1 MQMQR
6 TTANTETQTISNKQ
20 SLECV
25 QTLLKAGLGCIAYLR
40 GLLPAENFGEYRLSS
55 QNNGRASASSGSFS
69 SDGTTGLNISGVT
82 FMTLNRGFT
91 NEGDRIIDY
100 LAIDKQYLRKVI
112 FGIYLDS
119 KDPNKSVNF
128 SLQLLLGSLTGY
140 LRSIVEAYTFNFH
153 STKWMT
159 DGQYHKLPG
168 SDTVI
173 PIMTLGDQ
181 LSKMSLARP
190 DPVSEALKKGK
201 MPTLGEVKRSVKA
214 MIKSLIT
221 TINQMENLPK
231 NRYGNFKLFF
241 NEDAPDDY
249 QPPHFQ
255 AADAEANK
263 WFFTTHAAAEVPER
277 TSIGQ
282 VNAGW
287 HGLDMKVV
295 SVSSYLPSISED
307 NNAPFA
313 GITSHTAPRLT
324 PVEEARI
331 RVEDAQLQK
340 KDALERNIVWSVDE
354 DEDAEGEMVID
365 EGIVLSRFGGDVLMA
380 PVGIRSEDGGVQPF
394 SQVNVTTSRAHAQY
408 GGMSESTPIR
418 VGDLKGRS
426 WHRGNAADPSYS
438 GDCHGF
444 TNTRS
449 FSRIRPPPCLLLTL
463 PASASAIST
472 QEVDT
477 QYLQDLLGMKN
488 GAADSEMLDMETQI
502 LEASGPSCNPGITD
516 PQIPRRNNRSR
527 GSERLIGE
535 DQLDCDCGIVIDDAS
550 LLCEGGCNRWFHV
563 WCMGCAIISFLNTC
577 YFVYHDLDITVH
589 KTSVLP
595 GQFICFDCRLRGSHE
610 WDIIAGKIHAD
621 MVARYKDLALFRRA
635 IKIYEVYQ
643 PSSASLFREHTGC
656 DMTLVGQL
664 LTRLEEEGFIAVE
677 SIVSDE
683 LGIGVT
689 RSHAKKGKKVV
700 KTKTKKQ
707 KELQKTKYVFLSK
720 AKRSKAYADYFNPLP
735 EVENRLMGLSDTI
748 TLLGTILAEIADS
761 NLRPDVTARAG
772 SSDDESQTQEA
783 TQNVLTLAVAEKRK
797 AATDLVHHGKRIK
810 ISIGSGVDLCD

>member
-6 TTANTETQTISNKQ
+6 TIANTETQTISSKQ
-20 SLECV
+20 SLECI
-25 QTLLKAGLGCIAYLR
+25 QTLLKAGLGCITYLR

-55 QNNGRASASSGSFS
+55 KGRTSSSSGSFS
-69 SDGTTGLNISGVT
+69 SDRTAGLNISGVT
-82 FMTLNRGFT
+82 IMTLNRGFT

-100 LAIDKQYLRKVI
+100 LENGIFEAIDKRYLRKMI

-119 KDPNKSVNF
+119 KDPNNV
-128 SLQLLLGSLTGY
+128 
-140 LRSIVEAYTFNFH
+140 VEAYTFNFH
-153 STKWMT
+153 
-159 DGQYHKLPG
+159 YHKLPG
-168 SDTVI
+168 SHTVI

-201 MPTLGEVKRSVKA
+201 IPTLGEVKRSVKA
-214 MIKSLIT
+214 MMKSLIT

-255 AADAEANK
+255 AADPEDNK
-263 WFFTTHAAAEVPER
+263 WFFTTHTAGEVPER

-340 KDALERNIVWSVDE
+340 KDALERNVVWSVDE

-365 EGIVLSRFGGDVLMA
+365 EGIVLCRLGGDVVMA
-380 PVGIRSEDGGVQPF
+380 PVGIRSEDGEVRPF
-394 SQVNVTTSRAHAQY
+394 SQVNVTPARAHVQY

-418 VGDLKGRS
+418 VGDLNIRK
-426 WHRGNAADPSYS
+426 AAHDIEETQQIPATQEIVMGSPIPAPLSNKAPS
-438 GDCHGF
+438 
-444 TNTRS
+444 
-449 FSRIRPPPCLLLTL
+449 L
-463 PASASAIST
+463 PASDVASASAIST

-477 QYLQDLLGMKN
+477 QYLQDLLGMRN
-488 GAADSEMLDMETQI
+488 GVSAALDSEMLDMETQV
-502 LEASGPSCNPGITD
+502 LEASGPSCNPGITG
-516 PQIPRRNNRSR
+516 PQIALHKNRSK
-527 GSERLIGE
+527 GSVPLTDEV
-535 DQLDCDCGIVIDDAS
+535 QLDCDCGISIADFS
-550 LLCEGGCNRWFHV
+550 LECEGGCKRWFHV
-563 WCMGCAIISFLNTC
+563 WCMG
-577 YFVYHDLDITVH
+577 YHGARD
-589 KTSVLP
+589 KRLP
-595 GQFICFDCRLRGSHE
+595 AQFICFDCRLRSSHE
-610 WDIIAGKIHAD
+610 WDLITGEIHAD
-621 MVARYKDLALFRRA
+621 MIARYKDLALFRRA
-635 IKIYEVYQ
+635 IKIYEVHQ
-643 PSSASLFREHTGC
+643 PSSASLFREYTGC
-656 DMTLVGQL
+656 DTALVGQL
-664 LTRLEEEGFIAVE
+664 LTRLEEKGFIAVE

-689 RSHAKKGKKVV
+689 RSHAKKGKKGA
-700 KTKTKKQ
+700 KTKKQ

-720 AKRSKAYADYFNPLP
+720 SKRTKAYADYFNPLT
-735 EVENRLMGLSDTI
+735 EVENRLMGLSETVRSIDHYM
-748 TLLGTILAEIADS
+748 
-761 NLRPDVTARAG
+761 LR
-772 SSDDESQTQEA
+772 
-783 TQNVLTLAVAEKRK
+783 
-797 AATDLVHHGKRIK
+797 
-810 ISIGSGVDLCD
+810 C

>member
-1 MQMQR
+1 IVRQ
-6 TTANTETQTISNKQ
+6 AISNKQ

-55 QNNGRASASSGSFS
+55 QNNGRASSSGSFS
-69 SDGTTGLNISGVT
+69 SDGTTGLNISGFK

-100 LAIDKQYLRKVI
+100 LENGIFEAIDKQYLRKVI

-119 KDPNKSVNF
+119 KDPNN
-128 SLQLLLGSLTGY
+128 
-140 LRSIVEAYTFNFH
+140 IVEAYTFNF
-153 STKWMT
+153 
-159 DGQYHKLPG
+159 QYHKLPG
-168 SDTVI
+168 SHTVI

-190 DPVSEALKKGK
+190 DPVSDALKTGK
-201 MPTLGEVKRSVKA
+201 LPTLGEVKR
-214 MIKSLIT
+214 
-221 TINQMENLPK
+221 K

-263 WFFTTHAAAEVPER
+263 WFFTTHMANEVPER

-340 KDALERNIVWSVDE
+340 KDALERNIVWSADE

-365 EGIVLSRFGGDVLMA
+365 EGIVLCRFGGDVVMT
-380 PVGIRSEDGGVQPF
+380 PVGIRNEDGGVQPF
-394 SQVNVTTSRAHAQY
+394 PQVNDTSSRGHVQY
-408 GGMSESTPIR
+408 GGISESTPIC
-418 VGDLKGRS
+418 VGDLNIKK
-426 WHRGNAADPSYS
+426 AAHDIEETQQIPATQEIVMGSPILAPSPNKAPS
-438 GDCHGF
+438 
-444 TNTRS
+444 
-449 FSRIRPPPCLLLTL
+449 L
-463 PASASAIST
+463 PASDVAFSASAIST

-477 QYLQDLLGMKN
+477 QYLQDLLGMRN
-488 GAADSEMLDMETQI
+488 GVSTAPDLEMLDMETQV
-502 LEASGPSCNPGITD
+502 LEASGPSCNLGTTG
-516 PQIPRRNNRSR
+516 PQILSNNRSK
-527 GSERLIGE
+527 GSKQLIDEG
-535 DQLDCDCGIVIDDAS
+535 QLGCDCGISVRTQRN
-550 LLCEGGCNRWFHV
+550 GKKHK
-563 WCMGCAIISFLNTC
+563 
-577 YFVYHDLDITVH
+577 YHGAQD
-589 KTSVLP
+589 KRLP
-595 GQFICFDCRLRGSHE
+595 AQFICFDCRLRGSHE
-610 WDIIAGKIHAD
+610 WDIIAGMIHAD
-621 MVARYKDLALFRRA
+621 IIARYKDLALFRRA

-643 PSSASLFREHTGC
+643 PSSASLFRVHTGC
-656 DMTLVGQL
+656 DTALVGQL

-683 LGIGVT
+683 LGIGVA
-689 RSHAKKGKKVV
+689 RSHAKKGKKGV
-700 KTKTKKQ
+700 KSKKQ

-720 AKRSKAYADYFNPLP
+720 AKRSKAYADYFNPLT
-735 EVENRLMGLSDTI
+735 EVENRLMGLSDTVRDI
-748 TLLGTILAEIADS
+748 
-761 NLRPDVTARAG
+761 NHYMLR
-772 SSDDESQTQEA
+772 
-783 TQNVLTLAVAEKRK
+783 
-797 AATDLVHHGKRIK
+797 
-810 ISIGSGVDLCD
+810 C

>member
-6 TTANTETQTISNKQ
+6 TIANTETQTISNKQ

-25 QTLLKAGLGCIAYLR
+25 QTLLKAGLGCVAYLR

-55 QNNGRASASSGSFS
+55 QNNGRASSSSGSFS
-69 SDGTTGLNISGVT
+69 SDGTTGLNISGFK

-100 LAIDKQYLRKVI
+100 LENGIFEAIDKQYLRKVI

-119 KDPNKSVNF
+119 KDPNN
-128 SLQLLLGSLTGY
+128 
-140 LRSIVEAYTFNFH
+140 IVEAYTFNF
-153 STKWMT
+153 
-159 DGQYHKLPG
+159 QYHKLPG
-168 SDTVI
+168 SHTAI

-190 DPVSEALKKGK
+190 DPVSDALKKGK
-201 MPTLGEVKRSVKA
+201 LPTLGEVKRSVKV

-221 TINQMENLPK
+221 TINQMESLPK

-263 WFFTTHAAAEVPER
+263 WFFTTHMANEVPER

-340 KDALERNIVWSVDE
+340 KDALERNIVWSADE

-365 EGIVLSRFGGDVLMA
+365 EGIVLCRFGGDVVMT
-380 PVGIRSEDGGVQPF
+380 PVGIRNEDGGVQPF
-394 SQVNVTTSRAHAQY
+394 PQVNDTSSRAHVRY
-408 GGMSESTPIR
+408 GGISESTPIC
-418 VGDLKGRS
+418 VGDLNIKK
-426 WHRGNAADPSYS
+426 AAHDIEETQQIPATQEIVMGSPIPAPSPNKAPS
-438 GDCHGF
+438 
-444 TNTRS
+444 
-449 FSRIRPPPCLLLTL
+449 L
-463 PASASAIST
+463 PASDIAFSASAIST

-477 QYLQDLLGMKN
+477 QYLQDLLGMRN
-488 GAADSEMLDMETQI
+488 DVSTAPDLEMLDMETQV
-502 LEASGPSCNPGITD
+502 LEASGPSCNLGTTG
-516 PQIPRRNNRSR
+516 PQIPSNNRSK
-527 GSERLIGE
+527 GSKQLIDEG
-535 DQLDCDCGIVIDDAS
+535 QLSCDCGISKIDDAS
-550 LLCEGGCNRWFHV
+550 LLCEGDCNRWFHV
-563 WCMGCAIISFLNTC
+563 WCMG
-577 YFVYHDLDITVH
+577 YHGAQD
-589 KTSVLP
+589 KRLP
-595 GQFICFDCRLRGSHE
+595 AQFICFDCRLRGSHE
-610 WDIIAGKIHAD
+610 WDIIAGMIHAD
-621 MVARYKDLALFRRA
+621 IIARYKDLALFRRA

-643 PSSASLFREHTGC
+643 PSSASLFRVHTGC
-656 DMTLVGQL
+656 DTALVGQL

-683 LGIGVT
+683 LGIGVA
-689 RSHAKKGKKVV
+689 RSHAKKGKKGV
-700 KTKTKKQ
+700 KSKKQ

-720 AKRSKAYADYFNPLP
+720 AKRSKAYADYFNPLT
-735 EVENRLMGLSDTI
+735 EVENRLMGLSDTARRKSKAGQTLVASTEI
-748 TLLGTILAEIADS
+748 TDS
-761 NLRPDVTARAG
+761 NLHPEVTAQAG

-783 TQNVLTLAVAEKRK
+783 TQNVLTLAVAHQAEKRK
-797 AATDLVHHGKRIK
+797 AAADLVHRGKRVK

>member
-25 QTLLKAGLGCIAYLR
+25 QTLLKAGLGCISYLR

-55 QNNGRASASSGSFS
+55 QNNGRASSSSGSFS

-82 FMTLNRGFT
+82 IMTLNRGFT

-100 LAIDKQYLRKVI
+100 LENGIFDAIDKQYLRKVI

-119 KDPNKSVNF
+119 KDPNN
-128 SLQLLLGSLTGY
+128 
-140 LRSIVEAYTFNFH
+140 IVEAYTFNFH
-153 STKWMT
+153 
-159 DGQYHKLPG
+159 YHKPPG
-168 SDTVI
+168 SHTAV

-181 LSKMSLARP
+181 LSKMSLART
-190 DPVSEALKKGK
+190 DPVSEALKKGQ
-201 MPTLGEVKRSVKA
+201 MPTLGEVKRSVKT

-263 WFFTTHAAAEVPER
+263 WFFTTHAAGEVPER

-287 HGLDMKVV
+287 HSLDMKVV
-295 SVSSYLPSISED
+295 SVSSYLPSASED

-354 DEDAEGEMVID
+354 DEDAEGEMVMD
-365 EGIVLSRFGGDVLMA
+365 EGIVLSRFGGDVVMA
-380 PVGIRSEDGGVQPF
+380 PVGIRSEDGEVQPF
-394 SQVNVTTSRAHAQY
+394 SQVNVTSSRAHGQY
-408 GGMSESTPIR
+408 DGMSESTPVR
-418 VGDLKGRS
+418 VGHLNIRK
-426 WHRGNAADPSYS
+426 AAHDIEETQQIPPTQEIVMGSPIPAPSS
-438 GDCHGF
+438 
-444 TNTRS
+444 NKALS
-449 FSRIRPPPCLLLTL
+449 L
-463 PASASAIST
+463 PASDVAPSTSATST

-477 QYLQDLLGMKN
+477 QYLQDLLGMTN
-488 GAADSEMLDMETQI
+488 GVSTAADSEMLDMETQVQA
-502 LEASGPSCNPGITD
+502 ASGPSCDPGITG
-516 PQIPRRNNRSR
+516 PQIPRRNKRTK
-527 GSERLIGE
+527 GSEQLADE
-535 DQLDCDCGIVIDDAS
+535 SQLDCDCGISIDDAS
-550 LLCEGGCNRWFHV
+550 LLCEGGCDRWFHI
-563 WCMGCAIISFLNTC
+563 WCMG
-577 YFVYHDLDITVH
+577 YHGARD
-589 KTSVLP
+589 KRLP
-595 GQFICFDCRLRGSHE
+595 VQFICFDCRLRGSHE
-610 WDIIAGKIHAD
+610 WDIITGKIHAD
-621 MVARYKDLALFRRA
+621 MIARYKDLALFRSA
-635 IKIYEVYQ
+635 IKIYEAYQ
-643 PSSASLFREHTGC
+643 PSSASLFREHIGC
-656 DMTLVGQL
+656 DTALVGQL

-683 LGIGVT
+683 LGIGVA
-689 RSHAKKGKKVV
+689 RSHANKGKKNA
-700 KTKTKKQ
+700 KTKKQ
-707 KELQKTKYVFLSK
+707 KELQKTKYCLPLQGETNKGLFRLLQPTYLRSRIASWAYLIRRGCKSK
-720 AKRSKAYADYFNPLP
+720 AGR
-735 EVENRLMGLSDTI
+735 
-748 TLLGTILAEIADS
+748 TL
-761 NLRPDVTARAG
+761 
-772 SSDDESQTQEA
+772 
-783 TQNVLTLAVAEKRK
+783 VA
-797 AATDLVHHGKRIK
+797 
-810 ISIGSGVDLCD
+810 

>member
-25 QTLLKAGLGCIAYLR
+25 QTLLKAGLGCISYLR

-55 QNNGRASASSGSFS
+55 QNNGRASSSSGSFS

-82 FMTLNRGFT
+82 IMTLNRGFT

-100 LAIDKQYLRKVI
+100 LENGIFEAIDKQYLRKVI

-119 KDPNKSVNF
+119 KDPNN
-128 SLQLLLGSLTGY
+128 
-140 LRSIVEAYTFNFH
+140 IVEAYTFNFH
-153 STKWMT
+153 
-159 DGQYHKLPG
+159 YHKPPG
-168 SDTVI
+168 SHTAI

-181 LSKMSLARP
+181 LSKMSLART
-190 DPVSEALKKGK
+190 DPVSEALKKGQ

-255 AADAEANK
+255 AADAEGNK
-263 WFFTTHAAAEVPER
+263 WFFTTHAAGEVPER

-287 HGLDMKVV
+287 HSLDMKVV
-295 SVSSYLPSISED
+295 SVSSYLPSVSED

-365 EGIVLSRFGGDVLMA
+365 EGIVLSRFGGDVVMA

-394 SQVNVTTSRAHAQY
+394 SQVNVTSSRAHGQY
-408 GGMSESTPIR
+408 DGMSESTPVR
-418 VGDLKGRS
+418 VGDLNIRK
-426 WHRGNAADPSYS
+426 AAHEIEETQQIPPTQEIVMGSPIPAPSS
-438 GDCHGF
+438 
-444 TNTRS
+444 NKALS
-449 FSRIRPPPCLLLTL
+449 L
-463 PASASAIST
+463 PASDVASSASATST

-477 QYLQDLLGMKN
+477 QYLQDLLGMAN
-488 GAADSEMLDMETQI
+488 GVSTVADSEMLDMETQV
-502 LEASGPSCNPGITD
+502 LAASGPSCDPGITG
-516 PQIPRRNNRSR
+516 PQIPRRNKRTK
-527 GSERLIGE
+527 GSEWLADE
-535 DQLDCDCGIVIDDAS
+535 SQLDCDCGISIDDAS
-550 LLCEGGCNRWFHV
+550 LLCEGGCDRWFHV
-563 WCMGCAIISFLNTC
+563 WCMG
-577 YFVYHDLDITVH
+577 YHGAQD
-589 KTSVLP
+589 KRLP
-595 GQFICFDCRLRGSHE
+595 VQFICFDCRLRGSHE

-621 MVARYKDLALFRRA
+621 MIARYKDLALFRRA
-635 IKIYEVYQ
+635 IKIYEAYQ

-656 DMTLVGQL
+656 DTALVGQL

-683 LGIGVT
+683 LGIGVA
-689 RSHAKKGKKVV
+689 RSHAKKGKKNA
-700 KTKTKKQ
+700 KTKKQ

-720 AKRSKAYADYFNPLP
+720 AKRTKAYADYFNPLT
-735 EVENRLMGLSDTI
+735 EVENRLMGLSDTARCKSKAGQ
-748 TLLGTILAEIADS
+748 TL
-761 NLRPDVTARAG
+761 
-772 SSDDESQTQEA
+772 
-783 TQNVLTLAVAEKRK
+783 VA
-797 AATDLVHHGKRIK
+797 
-810 ISIGSGVDLCD
+810 

>member
-6 TTANTETQTISNKQ
+6 TIANTETQTISNKQ

-25 QTLLKAGLGCIAYLR
+25 QMLLKAGLGCVAYLR

-55 QNNGRASASSGSFS
+55 QHNGRASSSSGSFS
-69 SDGTTGLNISGVT
+69 SDGTTGLKISGVT
-82 FMTLNRGFT
+82 IMTLNRGFT

-100 LAIDKQYLRKVI
+100 LENGIFEAIEKQYLRKVI

-119 KDPNKSVNF
+119 KDPNN
-128 SLQLLLGSLTGY
+128 
-140 LRSIVEAYTFNFH
+140 IVEAYTFNFH
-153 STKWMT
+153 
-159 DGQYHKLPG
+159 YHKLPG
-168 SDTVI
+168 SSTAI

-181 LSKMSLARP
+181 MSKMSLARL
-190 DPVSEALKKGK
+190 DPVSEALKKGQV
-201 MPTLGEVKRSVKA
+201 PTLGEVKKSVKA

-263 WFFTTHAAAEVPER
+263 WFFTTHATGEVPER

-295 SVSSYLPSISED
+295 SISSYLPSISED

-365 EGIVLSRFGGDVLMA
+365 EGIVLSRFGGDVVVA

-394 SQVNVTTSRAHAQY
+394 SQVNVTSSRAHAQY
-408 GGMSESTPIR
+408 GGTSEPTPIR
-418 VGDLKGRS
+418 VGDLNIR
-426 WHRGNAADPSYS
+426 NAHDIDETQQIPPTQEIVIGSPIPAPSS
-438 GDCHGF
+438 
-444 TNTRS
+444 NKALS
-449 FSRIRPPPCLLLTL
+449 L
-463 PASASAIST
+463 PASDVAPSASAIST

-477 QYLQDLLGMKN
+477 QCLQDLLGMGN
-488 GAADSEMLDMETQI
+488 GVSTAPDSEMLDMETQV
-502 LEASGPSCNPGITD
+502 LEVSGPSCNSGTTG
-516 PQIPRRNNRSR
+516 PQIPRRNKRSK
-527 GSERLIGE
+527 GSERLIHEG
-535 DQLDCDCGIVIDDAS
+535 QIDCDCGILIDDAS

-563 WCMGCAIISFLNTC
+563 WCMG
-577 YFVYHDLDITVH
+577 YHGAQD
-589 KTSVLP
+589 KRLP
-595 GQFICFDCRLRGSHE
+595 SQFMCLDCRLRGSHE
-610 WDIIAGKIHAD
+610 WDIITGPIHAD
-621 MVARYKDLALFRRA
+621 MIARYKDLALFRRA

-643 PSSASLFREHTGC
+643 PSSALLFREHTGQFNLILSLIVPISCIIEGC
-656 DMTLVGQL
+656 DTALVGQL
-664 LTRLEEEGFIAVE
+664 LTRLEEEGGCMI
-677 SIVSDE
+677 S
-683 LGIGVT
+683 T
-689 RSHAKKGKKVV
+689 RKV
-700 KTKTKKQ
+700 
-707 KELQKTKYVFLSK
+707 FS
-720 AKRSKAYADYFNPLP
+720 
-735 EVENRLMGLSDTI
+735 
-748 TLLGTILAEIADS
+748 
-761 NLRPDVTARAG
+761 
-772 SSDDESQTQEA
+772 TQMPF
-783 TQNVLTLAVAEKRK
+783 
-797 AATDLVHHGKRIK
+797 
-810 ISIGSGVDLCD
+810 

>member
-6 TTANTETQTISNKQ
+6 TVANTETQTISNKQ

-40 GLLPAENFGEYRLSS
+40 GLLPAENFGEY
-55 QNNGRASASSGSFS
+55 
-69 SDGTTGLNISGVT
+69 GTTGLKISGVT
-82 FMTLNRGFT
+82 IMTLNRGFT

-100 LAIDKQYLRKVI
+100 LENGIFEAIDKQYLRKVI

-119 KDPNKSVNF
+119 KDPNKFVNF
-128 SLQLLLGSLTGY
+128 SLRLLLGSLTGY
-140 LRSIVEAYTFNFH
+140 SHSIVEAYTFNFH
-153 STKWMT
+153 
-159 DGQYHKLPG
+159 YHKLPG
-168 SDTVI
+168 SRTAI

-190 DPVSEALKKGK
+190 DPVSEALKKGQI
-201 MPTLGEVKRSVKA
+201 PTLGEVKRSVKA

-255 AADAEANK
+255 AADAEANR
-263 WFFTTHAAAEVPER
+263 WFFTTHATGEVPER

-365 EGIVLSRFGGDVLMA
+365 EGIVLSRFGGDVVMA
-380 PVGIRSEDGGVQPF
+380 PVGIRSEDGGVQTFP
-394 SQVNVTTSRAHAQY
+394 QVNVTSSRALAQY
-408 GGMSESTPIR
+408 DGMPESTPIR
-418 VGDLKGRS
+418 VGDLNITK
-426 WHRGNAADPSYS
+426 AARDIEETQQIPPTQEIVMGSPIPAPSS
-438 GDCHGF
+438 
-444 TNTRS
+444 NKALS
-449 FSRIRPPPCLLLTL
+449 L
-463 PASASAIST
+463 PAS
-472 QEVDT
+472 D
-477 QYLQDLLGMKN
+477 DLLGMGN
-488 GAADSEMLDMETQI
+488 GVPTAPDSEMLDMETQV
-502 LEASGPSCNPGITD
+502 LEVPGPSCNSGITG
-516 PQIPRRNNRSR
+516 PQIPRRNKRSK
-527 GSERLIGE
+527 GSGRLTDEG
-535 DQLDCDCGIVIDDAS
+535 QLDCDCGISVRTQRIEKKHKS
-550 LLCEGGCNRWFHV
+550 IHPFGRLTMLLYCVRAVATVG
-563 WCMGCAIISFLNTC
+563 STS
-577 YFVYHDLDITVH
+577 DITVQRD
-589 KTSVLP
+589 KRLP
-595 GQFICFDCRLRGSHE
+595 SQFMCFDCRLRGSHE
-610 WDIIAGKIHAD
+610 WTLSRGRFMLSMI
-621 MVARYKDLALFRRA
+621 ARYKDLALF
-635 IKIYEVYQ
+635 
-643 PSSASLFREHTGC
+643 SF
-656 DMTLVGQL
+656 
-664 LTRLEEEGFIAVE
+664 LTRLEEEG
-677 SIVSDE
+677 
-683 LGIGVT
+683 IGVT
-689 RSHAKKGKKVV
+689 AHHAKNGQEGA
-700 KTKTKKQ
+700 KTKKQ

-720 AKRSKAYADYFNPLP
+720 AKRSKGYADYFNPLT

-748 TLLGTILAEIADS
+748 PTYVLRLRRGQVLLMT
-761 NLRPDVTARAG
+761 NHKPKK
-772 SSDDESQTQEA
+772 
-783 TQNVLTLAVAEKRK
+783 TQNVLTLAVAHQAEKRK
-797 AATDLVHHGKRIK
+797 AATDLVHRGKRVK

>member
-1 MQMQR
+1 MSHVIISHAIQIRVASCQRLASSLSVSCHPSKIQRLFFKGSETLRRTLTTMQMQR
-6 TTANTETQTISNKQ
+6 AIVNTETQTISNKQ

-25 QTLLKAGLGCIAYLR
+25 QMLLKAGVGCIAYLR

-55 QNNGRASASSGSFS
+55 KNNGRASSSSGSFS
-69 SDGTTGLNISGVT
+69 SDGTTELNISGVT
-82 FMTLNRGFT
+82 IMTLNRGFT

-100 LAIDKQYLRKVI
+100 LENGIFEAIDKQYLRKVI

-119 KDPNKSVNF
+119 NDPNN
-128 SLQLLLGSLTGY
+128 
-140 LRSIVEAYTFNFH
+140 IVEAYTFNFH
-153 STKWMT
+153 
-159 DGQYHKLPG
+159 YHKLPG
-168 SDTVI
+168 SCTAI

-190 DPVSEALKKGK
+190 DPISETLKKGQI
-201 MPTLGEVKRSVKA
+201 PTLGEVKRSVKA
-214 MIKSLIT
+214 MMKSLIT

-263 WFFTTHAAAEVPER
+263 WFLTTHATGEIPER

-313 GITSHTAPRLT
+313 GITSHTAPKLT

-365 EGIVLSRFGGDVLMA
+365 EGIVLSRFGGDIVMA

-394 SQVNVTTSRAHAQY
+394 SQVNVTSSRAHAQY

-418 VGDLKGRS
+418 VGDLNIRK
-426 WHRGNAADPSYS
+426 AAHDIEETQQIPPTQEIVMGSPIPAPSS
-438 GDCHGF
+438 NK
-444 TNTRS
+444 TPS
-449 FSRIRPPPCLLLTL
+449 L
-463 PASASAIST
+463 PASDVASSASAIST

-477 QYLQDLLGMKN
+477 QCLQDLLGMGN
-488 GAADSEMLDMETQI
+488 GVSTADSEMLDMETQV
-502 LEASGPSCNPGITD
+502 LEVPGPSCNSGITG
-516 PQIPRRNNRSR
+516 PQIPRRNKRSK
-527 GSERLIGE
+527 GSERLIDE
-535 DQLDCDCGIVIDDAS
+535 TQLDCDCGISIDDAS

-563 WCMGCAIISFLNTC
+563 WCMG
-577 YFVYHDLDITVH
+577 YHSARD
-589 KTSVLP
+589 KRLP
-595 GQFICFDCRLRGSHE
+595 SQFMCFDCRLRGSHE
-610 WDIIAGKIHAD
+610 WDIITGKIHAD
-621 MVARYKDLALFRRA
+621 MIARYKDLALFRRA

-643 PSSASLFREHTGC
+643 PSSALLFREHTGC
-656 DMTLVGQL
+656 DTALVGQL

-689 RSHAKKGKKVV
+689 RSYAKKGKKGV
-700 KTKTKKQ
+700 KTKKQ

-720 AKRSKAYADYFNPLP
+720 AKRSKAYADYFNPLT
-735 EVENRLMGLSDTI
+735 EVENRLMGLSDTARCKSKA
-748 TLLGTILAEIADS
+748 GT
-761 NLRPDVTARAG
+761 NLSGVG
-772 SSDDESQTQEA
+772 SSLSHA
-783 TQNVLTLAVAEKRK
+783 T
-797 AATDLVHHGKRIK
+797 
-810 ISIGSGVDLCD
+810 

>member
-1 MQMQR
+1 IVP
-6 TTANTETQTISNKQ
+6 QTISNKQ

-25 QTLLKAGLGCIAYLR
+25 HTLIKAGFGCIAYLR

-55 QNNGRASASSGSFS
+55 QNNGRASSSSGSFS
-69 SDGTTGLNISGVT
+69 SDGTTGLNISGFK

-100 LAIDKQYLRKVI
+100 LENGIFEAIDKQYLRKVI

-119 KDPNKSVNF
+119 KDPNN
-128 SLQLLLGSLTGY
+128 
-140 LRSIVEAYTFNFH
+140 IVEAYTFNF
-153 STKWMT
+153 
-159 DGQYHKLPG
+159 QYHKLPG
-168 SDTVI
+168 SHTAI

-190 DPVSEALKKGK
+190 DPVSDALKKGK
-201 MPTLGEVKRSVKA
+201 LPTLGEVKR
-214 MIKSLIT
+214 
-221 TINQMENLPK
+221 K

-263 WFFTTHAAAEVPER
+263 WFFTTHVANEVPER

-340 KDALERNIVWSVDE
+340 KDALERNIVWSADE

-365 EGIVLSRFGGDVLMA
+365 EGIVLCRFGGDVVMT
-380 PVGIRSEDGGVQPF
+380 PVGIRNEDGGVQPF
-394 SQVNVTTSRAHAQY
+394 PQVNDTSSRAHVQY
-408 GGMSESTPIR
+408 GGISESTPIC
-418 VGDLKGRS
+418 VGDLNIKK
-426 WHRGNAADPSYS
+426 AAHDIEETQQIPATQEIVMGSPILAPSPNKAPS
-438 GDCHGF
+438 L
-444 TNTRS
+444 
-449 FSRIRPPPCLLLTL
+449 PPSDV
-463 PASASAIST
+463 AFSASAIST

-477 QYLQDLLGMKN
+477 QYLQDLLGMRN
-488 GAADSEMLDMETQI
+488 GVSTAPDLEMLDMETQV
-502 LEASGPSCNPGITD
+502 LEASGPSCNLGTTG
-516 PQIPRRNNRSR
+516 PQIPRNNRSK
-527 GSERLIGE
+527 GSKQLIDEG
-535 DQLDCDCGIVIDDAS
+535 QLGCDCGISVRTQRNGKKHKLTM
-550 LLCEGGCNRWFHV
+550 LLYCVKVVATVGF
-563 WCMGCAIISFLNTC
+563 T
-577 YFVYHDLDITVH
+577 YHGAQD
-589 KTSVLP
+589 KRLP
-595 GQFICFDCRLRGSHE
+595 AEFICFDCRLRGSHE
-610 WDIIAGKIHAD
+610 WDIIAGKIHD
-621 MVARYKDLALFRRA
+621 DIIARYKDLALFRRA

-643 PSSASLFREHTGC
+643 PSSASLFRVHTGC
-656 DMTLVGQL
+656 DTALVGQL

-683 LGIGVT
+683 LGTGVT
-689 RSHAKKGKKVV
+689 RSHAKKGKKGV
-700 KTKTKKQ
+700 KSKKQ
-707 KELQKTKYVFLSK
+707 KELQKTKYVFLTK
-720 AKRSKAYADYFNPLP
+720 AKRSKAYADYFNPLT
-735 EVENRLMGLSDTI
+735 EVENRLMGLSDTVRAI
-748 TLLGTILAEIADS
+748 
-761 NLRPDVTARAG
+761 NHYVLR
-772 SSDDESQTQEA
+772 
-783 TQNVLTLAVAEKRK
+783 
-797 AATDLVHHGKRIK
+797 
-810 ISIGSGVDLCD
+810 C